1 MSDPS
6 ANAGQVLSRQAVRGT
21 LAVFAGNTVTRLVGL
36 AGSLYL
42 LYKVGVEDF
51 GVVAYA
57 ASLVALCDAA
67 SNWGFAQAAIHRR
80 ERVDETFATFLVLRV
95 AMLLGV
101 LGILA
106 AGSAV
111 FRQALSQRT
120 HFGVLAALAAA
131 ALCDAAS
138 DVQTAR
144 LARALRFGRVMAA
157 DVASALAATAA
168 AVGLAALGQ
177 GLWALVAQR
186 VLHAL
191 VRAVALACLG
201 VVEPIRIGFHAQDA
215 RWLLRFALPL
225 WFGSLATAWVLKYDD
240 LVVGQ
245 LRGTAALGYY
255 DRAYWLALLPL
266 AFVTGVLTRV
276 SFPLYARLQGDRAQL
291 SEAFRIV
298 SGATLRLAGPLAL
311 GLALALPDFLVVARL
326 ERWLP
331 MTPLVRWLLLY
342 AILRPLMDDAGGLL
356 TAVGR
361 PKTCG
366 HTLVGQAL
374 ALLALC
380 PLFTWRWGAQGAA
393 ASVGLVVLVGLALWY
408 ARFLPRV
415 VDIAYAHMLLWPLL
429 GLGAAG
435 AAALAFERASGL
447 GPGLASGVAKL
458 AAVGLVY
465 VAALLA
471 LDGRQ
476 TLADLR
482 SLRRHLWA
490 ASPQSRGEVP
500 SDA

>member
-1 MSDPS
+1 MKS
-6 ANAGQVLSRQAVRGT
+6 GQALGRQAVHGT
-21 LAVFAGNTVTRLVGL
+21 LAVFAGNTVSRVVGL
-36 AGSLYL
+36 LGSLYL
-42 LYKVGVEDF
+42 MYKVGVEDF
-51 GVVAYA
+51 GIVAYA
-57 ASLVALCDAA
+57 ASLLALCDAA
-67 SNWGFAQAAIHRR
+67 SNWGFAQAAVHRR

-111 FRQALSQRT
+111 FREALSQRT
-120 HFGVLAALAAA
+120 QFGVLGALAVAA
-131 ALCDAAS
+131 VCDAVS
-138 DVQTAR
+138 DVQATR
-144 LARALRFGRVMAA
+144 LARALRFGRVAIAEAA
-157 DVASALAATAA
+157 GVAAATAA

-186 VLHAL
+186 VLYSA
-191 VRAVALACLG
+191 VRVAALACLG

-245 LRGTAALGYY
+245 LRGKAALGYY

-291 SEAFRIV
+291 SEAFRIA

-331 MTPLVRWLLLY
+331 MTPLVRWLMVY

-361 PKTCG
+361 PKACG
-366 HTLVGQAL
+366 HTLVGEAL
-374 ALLALC
+374 ALAVLC
-380 PLFTWRWGAQGAA
+380 PVFTWRWGAEGAA
-393 ASVGLVVLVGLALWY
+393 ASVGLVVFAGLALWY

-415 VDIAYAHMLLWPLL
+415 VDIAYAHLLAWPLL
-429 GLGAAG
+429 ALGSAAAAAAGIERWSGLGLGLAAG
-435 AAALAFERASGL
+435 AA
-447 GPGLASGVAKL
+447 KL
-458 AAVGLVY
+458 AAISLVY
-465 VAALLA
+465 VAVLLA

-482 SLRRHLWA
+482 ALRGHIRRA
-490 ASPQSRGEVP
+490 APEARREGS